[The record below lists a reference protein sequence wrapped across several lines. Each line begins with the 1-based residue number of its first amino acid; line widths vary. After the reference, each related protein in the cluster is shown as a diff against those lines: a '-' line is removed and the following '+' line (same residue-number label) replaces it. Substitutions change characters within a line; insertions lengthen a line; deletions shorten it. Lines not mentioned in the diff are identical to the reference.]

1 MSHSPRPLNRQDYK
15 TLTLAALGGALEF
28 YDFIIFVF
36 FAAVVGAL
44 FFPADIPEWLR
55 QVQTFGIFAAGYLA
69 RPLGGIVMAHFGD
82 MVGRKKMFT
91 LSILLMA
98 VPTLAIGLLPT
109 YATAGI
115 FAPLLLLLMRILQG
129 AAIGGEVP
137 GAWVFVSEHV
147 PVRRMGIACGTL
159 TAGLTVGILL
169 GSVVATIVNTSMTQQ
184 AVHEWGWRIP
194 FLLGGA
200 FGLVAMYLRRWLQE
214 TPVFLEMQQRKAL
227 AQELPV
233 KAVVLRHKKAVVVSM
248 LLTWLLSAGIVV
260 VILMS
265 PVWLQKQYGFAPA
278 VTLQANSIATI
289 MLCFGCLAAG
299 LAIDRIGASLT
310 FIIGSLLLAASS
322 WAFYHL
328 AGSHPEQL
336 FLLYGVVGL
345 CVGVVGAVPYV
356 MVRAFPPEVRFT
368 GISFSYNV
376 SYAIFGGLTP
386 IVVTVLMGVS
396 PMAPAWYVLALSL
409 MGLALGIW
417 FYRPSAQQL
426 HGQKSR
432 GYDRNDVPAQA
443 GTLKISVFH
452 QSAEWCSR
460 TVRSALRPLPG
471 RSRLRHTPDQ
481 SSLPREQCLR
491 YPPDGQ
497 QPAGRTAR
505 SGSGRRTAVLGSLS
519 EYRRT

>member
-1 MSHSPRPLNRQDYK
+1 MSNYTRPLNRQDYK

-36 FAAVVGAL
+36 FAAVVGEL

-69 RPLGGIVMAHFGD
+69 RPLGGIIMAHFCD
-82 MVGRKKMFT
+82 LVGRKKMFT

-109 YATAGI
+109 YVTAGLA
-115 FAPLLLLLMRILQG
+115 APLLLLLMRILQG

-137 GAWVFVSEHV
+137 GAWVFVAEHV
-147 PVRRMGIACGTL
+147 PARRIGIACGTL

-169 GSVVATIVNTSMTQQ
+169 GSVVATLINTQLTPQ
-184 AVHEWGWRIP
+184 AIHNGGWRIP
-194 FLLGGA
+194 FLLGGI

-214 TPVFLEMQQRKAL
+214 TPIFREMQQRK
-227 AQELPV
+227 ELPI
-233 KAVVLRHKKAVVVSM
+233 KSVVLKHKQAVVVSM

-278 VTLQANSIATI
+278 LTLQANSVATV
-289 MLCFGCLAAG
+289 MLCVGCLLAG
-299 LAIDRIGASLT
+299 LIVDKMGASKT
-310 FIIGSLLLAASS
+310 FIVGSILLACSS
-322 WAFYHL
+322 WLFYHL
-328 AGSHPEQL
+328 AGAHPEQL
-336 FLLYGVVGL
+336 FLLYGLVGL

-356 MVRAFPPEVRFT
+356 MVRAFPAEVRFT

-386 IVVTVLMGVS
+386 IAVTMLMGVS

-409 MGLALGIW
+409 LGLALGIW
-417 FYRPSAQQL
+417 LRKEA
-426 HGQKSR
+426 
-432 GYDRNDVPAQA
+432 PAAVGGELQ
-443 GTLKISVFH
+443 
-452 QSAEWCSR
+452 
-460 TVRSALRPLPG
+460 RS
-471 RSRLRHTPDQ
+471 
-481 SSLPREQCLR
+481 
-491 YPPDGQ
+491 
-497 QPAGRTAR
+497 
-505 SGSGRRTAVLGSLS
+505 
-519 EYRRT
+519 

>member
-1 MSHSPRPLNRQDYK
+1 MSHNTRPLNRQDYK

-82 MVGRKKMFT
+82 LVGRKKMFT

-109 YATAGI
+109 YESMGI
-115 FAPLLLLLMRILQG
+115 IAPLLLLLMRILQG

-137 GAWVFVSEHV
+137 GAWVFVAEHV
-147 PVRRMGIACGTL
+147 PVRRIGIACGTL
-159 TAGLTVGILL
+159 TAGLTIGILL
-169 GSVVATIVNTSMTQQ
+169 GSVVATIINTSMTQQ
-184 AVHEWGWRIP
+184 AVHDWGWRIP

-214 TPVFLEMQQRKAL
+214 TPIFLEMQQRKAL

-233 KAVVLRHKKAVVVSM
+233 KTVVVRHKKAVVVSM

-299 LAIDRIGASLT
+299 LAADRFGASAT
-310 FIIGSLLLAASS
+310 FIVGSLLLAASS

-328 AGSHPEQL
+328 AGTHPEQL

-396 PMAPAWYVLALSL
+396 PLAPAWYVLALSL
-409 MGLALGIW
+409 MGLVLGVW
-417 FYRPSAQQL
+417 LRQSE
-426 HGQKSR
+426 GR
-432 GYDRNDVPAQA
+432 GGRAA
-443 GTLKISVFH
+443 GTTEGSVFFTN
-452 QSAEWCSR
+452 R
-460 TVRSALRPLPG
+460 
-471 RSRLRHTPDQ
+471 
-481 SSLPREQCLR
+481 
-491 YPPDGQ
+491 
-497 QPAGRTAR
+497 
-505 SGSGRRTAVLGSLS
+505 
-519 EYRRT
+519 